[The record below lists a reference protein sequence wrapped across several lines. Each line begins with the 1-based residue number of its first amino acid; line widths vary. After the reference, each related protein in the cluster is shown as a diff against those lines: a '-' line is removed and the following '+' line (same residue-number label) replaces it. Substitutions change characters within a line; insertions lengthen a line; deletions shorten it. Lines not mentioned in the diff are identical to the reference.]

1 MDESVHIGWLTSY
14 KRHVVAAIA
23 ASTDYP
29 LSAKGVRLLMRG
41 RAVIGRVAVDS
52 RRRVLGYSIHLIG
65 PGRVTV
71 HALAVRRSARGR
83 GVGRALVE
91 TLMRS
96 LGPHRRELMT
106 RVRESDEYGRE
117 FWRSMGAQA
126 VGVDRDWYEW
136 PREDAYRL
144 AIVWR
149 PVVVWRDRRDER
161 YDIEV

>member
-1 MDESVHIGWLTSY
+1 MPDGIHIGWLTSC

-41 RAVIGRVAVDS
+41 KAMVGHVALDA
-52 RRRVLGYSIHLIG
+52 RQRVLGYSIHQND
-65 PGRVTV
+65 PDRVVV

-91 TLMRS
+91 TLMRL

-106 RVRESDEYGRE
+106 RVRESDEDGRE
-117 FWRSMGAQA
+117 FWRAMGAQA

>member
-1 MDESVHIGWLTSY
+1 MPDGIHIGWLTSC

-52 RRRVLGYSIHLIG
+52 RRRVLGYSIHHIG

-106 RVRESDEYGRE
+106 RVRESDEDGRDL
-117 FWRSMGAQA
+117 WRAMGARV
-126 VGVDRDWYEW
+126 VGVDRDRYDA
-136 PREDAYRL
+136 PCEDAYRL
-144 AIVWR
+144 TIAWR
-149 PVVVWRDRRDER
+149 PVVVWKDRRDTR
-161 YDIEV
+161 LDIEI

>member
-1 MDESVHIGWLTSY
+1 MPDGIHIGWLTCRGRY
-14 KRHVVAAIA
+14 VVAEIA

-29 LSAKGVRLLMRG
+29 VSAEGVRLLMRR

-52 RRRVLGYSIHLIG
+52 RRRVLGYSIHQIG

-71 HALAVRRSARGR
+71 HALAVRRSARFQ

-91 TLMRS
+91 TLTSS
-96 LGPHRRELMT
+96 LGPHRRELVA
-106 RVRESDEYGRE
+106 RVRESDEDGRE
-117 FWRSMGAQA
+117 FWRAMGAQA

-136 PREDAYRL
+136 PREDACRL

-149 PVVVWRDRRDER
+149 PVVV
-161 YDIEV
+161 

>member
-1 MDESVHIGWLTSY
+1 MPDGIHIGWLTSC

-41 RAVIGRVAVDS
+41 RAVIGRVALDA
-52 RRRVLGYSIHLIG
+52 RQRVLGYSIHQIG

-71 HALAVRRSARGR
+71 HALAVRRSARFQ

-106 RVRESDEYGRE
+106 RVRESDEDGRE
-117 FWRSMGAQA
+117 FWRAMGAQA